1 MSLLNLHDYVRLALS
16 HAVFVPNDDG
26 SWTVEITVLPGCVTW
41 GKTRAE
47 AALMAEDAAEGWLL
61 TALQFGDEIP
71 VIDGFALNQVL
82 TTDTQETTMVYES
95 KLGAGGDLMLREASA
110 YFAGA
115 GALRSS
121 LRRLAERL
129 EQEGI
134 AYALLGGLALG
145 EHGYPRM
152 TEDIDVLLTPAG
164 LQLFRERCVGRGY
177 RPAFNGAQKTF
188 RDTETGVR
196 IEFLT
201 AGAFP
206 GDGLPKPV
214 VFPDPAAPGV
224 SETHGDIRVISLE
237 KLIELKLAS
246 GLSAPHRLRDL
257 ADVQDLILRLQLP
270 LHLADEID
278 PSVQPEYRRLWQQ
291 AQSGIEN
298 QDHPWT

>member
-82 TTDTQETTMVYES
+82 TTGTQETTMVYES

-134 AYALLGGLALG
+134 AYVLLGGLALG

-152 TEDIDVLLTPAG
+152 TEDIDVLLTPVG

-196 IEFLT
+196 IEFRIAHRQAFEKVT
-201 AGAFP
+201 AIQGHCFLELGA
-206 GDGLPKPV
+206 V
-214 VFPDPAAPGV
+214 A
-224 SETHGDIRVISLE
+224 LE
-237 KLIELKLAS
+237 GCQINLIQPRLKLLHIHIVATALDDS
-246 GLSAPHRLRDL
+246 HVAARD
-257 ADVQDLILRLQLP
+257 VETR
-270 LHLADEID
+270 ADELAEI
-278 PSVQPEYRRLWQQ
+278 
-291 AQSGIEN
+291 G
-298 QDHPWT
+298 